1 MFIENIKQ
9 PLLFKFCPV
18 IILSNS
24 AIAGIKLTSDLKA
37 RLETS
42 PAFPTEKLKTN
53 AKQRNTLRAGTILPP
68 NKY

>member
-1 MFIENIKQ
+1 LFIENIKQ
-9 PLLFKFCPV
+9 PLQFNFCPV
-18 IILSNS
+18 IILFNP
-24 AIAGIKLTSDLKA
+24 AISGINLTSDLKA

-53 AKQRNTLRAGTILPP
+53 AKQGNTLRAGTILPP